1 MSRFV
6 YPRLPLPFANKR
18 MAEIKTTKEQ
28 SGLAGIER
36 LVSFEHPRAA
46 PVPTGGHAADR
57 ARIAG
62 IRKVVTQALEA
73 WRGQDEVSRS
83 QVAAFDQALGRVL
96 HEQLEIVPADA
107 AHDETWNFLTL
118 VVFPDVAVQRF
129 PDMHADRMIG
139 GQRNALGRT
148 WFREEVIGDLLRS
161 ATRPLGEDELVG
173 LFERTAVARNHTL
186 VRRLAVTVL
195 AYEGT
200 GRSAW
205 ARKLYKQVTF
215 ATGPRLLDSLS
226 EDQLDN
232 LIGAAARAVAGEQA
246 PATAAARAVTNV
258 SATRTT
264 PTLAADPTAAQFSWA
279 APPAAK
285 GSRDLTDLATRFQ
298 RAVLD
303 IYQRAKSEL
312 GYDARS
318 LLRMVA
324 NEGAVVTATKLVMSD
339 HLSEGF
345 TFLWSQDRLDLTVEA
360 LVINPEFTSLFPTEV
375 LKHAERRLRAYSG
388 KRQ

>member
-6 YPRLPLPFANKR
+6 YPRLPLSFANKR
-18 MAEIKTTKEQ
+18 MAEIKATKDQ
-28 SGLAGIER
+28 SGLTGIKK
-36 LVSFEHPRAA
+36 LISFEHPRAA

-57 ARIAG
+57 ARIAV

-73 WRGQDEVSRS
+73 WRGQGEVSKS

-96 HEQLEIVPADA
+96 HQQLEIVPADA

-129 PDMHADRMIG
+129 PDMHTDRMIG
-139 GQRNALGRT
+139 GQRNALRRT
-148 WFREEVIGDLLRS
+148 WFREEVIGDLLHS

-205 ARKLYKQVTF
+205 ARELYKQVTF

-232 LIGAAARAVAGEQA
+232 LIRAAARAVAGEQA
-246 PATAAARAVTNV
+246 
-258 SATRTT
+258 
-264 PTLAADPTAAQFSWA
+264 
-279 APPAAK
+279 K
-285 GSRDLTDLATRFQ
+285 GSRDQTDLATRFQ

-303 IYQRAKSEL
+303 VYQRTKSEL

-318 LLRMVA
+318 LLNMVA
-324 NEGAVVTATKLVMSD
+324 NEGAVATATKLVMSD

-360 LVINPEFTSLFPTEV
+360 LVINPEFRSLFPAEV
-375 LKHAERRLRAYSG
+375 LKHAETRLRAYSG
-388 KRQ
+388 KWQ